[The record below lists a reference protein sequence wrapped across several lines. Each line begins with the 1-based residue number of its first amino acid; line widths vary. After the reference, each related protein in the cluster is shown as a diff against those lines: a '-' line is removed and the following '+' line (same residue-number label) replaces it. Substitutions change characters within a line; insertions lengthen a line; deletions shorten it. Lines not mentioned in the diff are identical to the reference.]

1 MPSPTSPSSARP
13 DQAPALLEG
22 ASNFRDLGGLPA
34 GPGARVRTGLV
45 YRSDHLGRLV
55 PADRERLRAL
65 GVAHSVDLRGS
76 AERVLTPYELPGL
89 TVEHLGI
96 EPTVVRRLQALQA
109 AGRAVGR
116 AEAVTVMNDTYRDF
130 VSLHAPVFGRLLA
143 RLAGH
148 QAPLVFHCTAG
159 KDRTGVAAALLL
171 GVLGVHRDDVM
182 ADYLLTNERYR
193 REARLEDA
201 APAEVL
207 DVLWSV
213 QPVFLQTAW
222 ACIDERFGGLEA
234 YLAGPAGLAPALQ
247 DRLRERLRTAA

>member
-1 MPSPTSPSSARP
+1 MTHAALPASPA
-13 DQAPALLEG
+13 DPAVLLEG

-34 GPGARVRTGLV
+34 GPGWRVRPGRV

-65 GVAHSVDLRGS
+65 GVAHSVDLRGT
-76 AERVLTPYELPGL
+76 AERALTPYDIPGV

-96 EPTVVRRLQALQA
+96 EPTVVRRLQALQR
-109 AGRAVGR
+109 AGQAVGR
-116 AEAVTVMNDTYRDF
+116 AEAVAVMNDTYRDF

-143 RLAGH
+143 RLAG
-148 QAPLVFHCTAG
+148 QASPLVFHCTAG

-171 GVLGVHRDDVM
+171 GLLGVHRDDVM

-193 REARLEDA
+193 REPRLEDA

-207 DVLWSV
+207 NVLWSV

-222 ACIDERFGGLEA
+222 DCIDGRFGGLEA
-234 YLAGPAGLAPALQ
+234 YLAGPVGLAPAQ
-247 DRLRERLRTAA
+247 QARLRERLRVAA